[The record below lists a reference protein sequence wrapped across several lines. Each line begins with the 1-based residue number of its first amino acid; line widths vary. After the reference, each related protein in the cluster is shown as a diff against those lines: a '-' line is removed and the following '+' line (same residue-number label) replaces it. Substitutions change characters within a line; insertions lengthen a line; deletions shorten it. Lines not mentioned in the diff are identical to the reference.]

1 MQLWNYLPGHRVTK
15 EDKKVV
21 TVILQTSN
29 VVMRKGVSKCQ
40 AYKPSQEQV
49 TSQCWLSS
57 WTMSPNPF
65 WDAVPLY
72 ALSPVRK
79 CFSIACGL
87 FFLSCVPKLNDVI
100 QSRSD
105 YLITLQL
112 RRPCKTCL
120 RAWGMLPSS
129 KSCIKCGGSC
139 SITSKN
145 HILKRCDK
153 RGAFIHWKLLWKC
166 VYNERSS
173 FLMLNLPSV
182 LT

>member
-1 MQLWNYLPGHRVTK
+1 M
-15 EDKKVV
+15 
-21 TVILQTSN
+21 TVILQTSK
-29 VVMRKGVSKCQ
+29 VVMWKGVSKCQ

-65 WDAVPLY
+65 CDAVPLY
-72 ALSPVRK
+72 ALSAVRK

-100 QSRSD
+100 QSRSE

-120 RAWGMLPSS
+120 RTRGMLPSS

-139 SITSKN
+139 SATSKN
-145 HILKRCDK
+145 QILKRCDK
-153 RGAFIHWKLLWKC
+153 RGVFIH
-166 VYNERSS
+166 
-173 FLMLNLPSV
+173 
-182 LT
+182 